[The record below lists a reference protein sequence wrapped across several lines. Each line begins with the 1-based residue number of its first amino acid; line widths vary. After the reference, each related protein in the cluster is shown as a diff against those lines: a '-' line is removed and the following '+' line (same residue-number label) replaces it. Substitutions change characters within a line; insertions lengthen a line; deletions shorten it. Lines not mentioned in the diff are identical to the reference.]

1 MPQGKDHTLYALE
14 GGRVVFS
21 RSRHTDR
28 RTVSVE
34 AVPEANEPL
43 ALRVPTH
50 LLRAARQAAR
60 LQLQAASA

>member
-1 MPQGKDHTLYALE
+1 MVTIRAAGQGSHAL
-14 GGRVVFS
+14 R
-21 RSRHTDR
+21 RHTDR